1 VVRGALPLA
10 MMPTLALRL
19 PESIA
24 LRASDA
30 PRNLIR
36 F

>member
-1 VVRGALPLA
+1 VVGGALPLA
-10 MMPTLALRL
+10 MLPTLALWL

-24 LRASDA
+24 LRTSDA

-36 F
+36 C